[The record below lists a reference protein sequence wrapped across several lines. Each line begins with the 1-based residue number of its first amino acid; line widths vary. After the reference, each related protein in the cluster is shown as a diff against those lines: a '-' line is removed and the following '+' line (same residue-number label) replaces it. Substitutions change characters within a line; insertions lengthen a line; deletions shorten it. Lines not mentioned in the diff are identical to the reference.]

1 MPIDEN
7 KLIQTI
13 VLGTD
18 WQEVLSSIIVEE
30 GLNPTNVDILRL
42 TDAFTFYLRRLQS
55 FDFRIPARFILIAA
69 ILLRMKCE
77 LMLEEEEKK
86 LEIRGEAPPALNI
99 ENVPVLTPPITR
111 KPTRKVTLTELV
123 TALNKAFEFKER
135 KEGKQIRLRRAV
147 ERLIEPE
154 EDIELR
160 IKHIFDEIL
169 KHGTIMKF
177 SDIVPTW
184 RRKDIVETFMPLL
197 YLCLRG
203 KVTCEQEEF
212 FKDITIRIRGINES
226 DENDK
231 AGAA

>member
-18 WQEVLSSIIVEE
+18 WQEVLSSIVVEE
-30 GLNPTNVDILRL
+30 GMDPLNVDIIRL
-42 TDAFTFYLRRLQS
+42 TDAFVFYLHRIKT

-77 LMLEEEEKK
+77 LMLEEQEQK
-86 LEIRGEAPPALNI
+86 LEIKGTAPPALNI
-99 ENVPVLTPPITR
+99 ENVPLLLPPIER

-135 KEGKQIRLRRAV
+135 KEGKQIRLRRSV
-147 ERLIEPE
+147 EKLIEPE

-160 IKHIFDEIL
+160 IKSIFDEIL
-169 KHGTIMKF
+169 RHGTIMKF
-177 SDIVPTW
+177 SDIVPAW
-184 RRKDIVETFMPLL
+184 RRKDIVETFMSLL
-197 YLCLRG
+197 YLSQRG
-203 KVTCEQEEF
+203 KVSCSQDEF
-212 FKDITIRIRGINES
+212 FKDITIRIRGVID
-226 DENDK
+226 DE

>member
-18 WQEVLSSIIVEE
+18 WQEVLTSIVVEE
-30 GLNPTNVDILRL
+30 GLDPLNVDILRL
-42 TDAFTFYLRRLQS
+42 TDAFVFYLHRLKS
-55 FDFRIPARFILIAA
+55 FDFRIPARFILIVA

-86 LEIRGEAPPALNI
+86 LEIKGEAPAPLNI
-99 ENVPVLTPPITR
+99 ENVPLLTPPITR
-111 KPTRKVTLTELV
+111 KPTRKVMLTELV

-147 ERLIEPE
+147 ERLIEQE

-160 IKHIFDEIL
+160 IKTIFESIL
-169 KHGTIMKF
+169 RHGTIMKF
-177 SDIVPTW
+177 SDIVPVW
-184 RRKDIVETFMPLL
+184 KKKDIVETFMPLL
-197 YLCLRG
+197 YLIQRG
-203 KVTCEQEEF
+203 KVTCEQDEF
-212 FKDITIRIRGINES
+212 FKEITIRIRGVT
-226 DENDK
+226 DEQTGT
-231 AGAA
+231 A